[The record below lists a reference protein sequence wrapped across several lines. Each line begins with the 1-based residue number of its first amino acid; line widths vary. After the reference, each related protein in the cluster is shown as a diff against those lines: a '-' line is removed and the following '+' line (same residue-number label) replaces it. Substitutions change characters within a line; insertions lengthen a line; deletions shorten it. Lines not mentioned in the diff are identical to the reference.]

1 MNGYGKVFISKD
13 DYIYKNKLK
22 NKLTYYICNEKDTPD
37 VKIHLLIKIG
47 SKSEKP
53 QEIGVSHFLE
63 HMCLAFNKAKF
74 KEHRVCGY
82 TSFEEINFCIYSKAD
97 NKSIHEAID
106 IVEGIFTGEII
117 DKDQLEDVRSDIASE
132 WYKQMEGDYFRK
144 RNRIYSKLL
153 PHSLLERLP
162 IGSLTNINKMDIN
175 TLYQFHNDYFVTEL
189 AALICVGDF
198 SNIDIECVIREK
210 FKNVIRRTP
219 GVRRVLSTDSE
230 SKYLIINNGYTQ
242 GEIAYEIYTLQ
253 KNRFISQIQYCKN
266 YLIEELV
273 YLLLQRLITEND
285 IQCTKYRYYKNR
297 ITAEYEIL
305 SVELKLKDEMPI
317 QVIQNLID
325 RSLLS
330 SSNFTVSNDLLLK
343 ITRQID
349 EKVQEFKSQRNN
361 LAQECVNNYL
371 FDEPILSWQDE
382 VKIMK
387 EILPK
392 ITVEDIRK
400 KIMKCQGKNQICF

>member
-1 MNGYGKVFISKD
+1 MSKD

-63 HMCLAFNKAKF
+63 HMCLAFNKVKF
-74 KEHRVCGY
+74 KEHRVHGY

-97 NKSIHEAID
+97 NKSIYEAID
-106 IVEGIFTGEII
+106 IVKGIFTGEII
-117 DKDQLEDVRSDIASE
+117 DKDQLEDVRSDIVTE

-153 PHSLLERLP
+153 PRSLYERIP
-162 IGSLTNINKMDIN
+162 IGSLININKMDTN
-175 TLYQFHNDYFVTEL
+175 KLYHFHNDYFVTEL

-198 SNIDIECVIREK
+198 SNIDIECVIKEK
-210 FKNVIRRTP
+210 FENVMQQTP
-219 GVRRVLSTDSE
+219 GVRYIPDVDGG
-230 SKYLIINNGYTQ
+230 SKHVIINDGYVKR
-242 GEIAYEIYTLQ
+242 EIAYGIYTLH
-253 KNRFISQIQYCKN
+253 KNRFESQMEYCEN
-266 YLIEELV
+266 CVIEELV
-273 YLLLQRLITEND
+273 YLILKRFIAEIFNKNG
-285 IQCTKYRYYKNR
+285 IQCTKYRNYKNR
-297 ITAEYEIL
+297 ITSEYEIL
-305 SVELKLKDEMPI
+305 SLEINLKEEIPI

-325 RSLLS
+325 RNLLS
-330 SSNFTVSNDLLLK
+330 ISNFTVPNDLLLR
-343 ITRQID
+343 ITRQI
-349 EKVQEFKSQRNN
+349 EKNVQELRTQKND
-361 LAQECVNNYL
+361 LARECVNNYL

-382 VKIMK
+382 VKIIK

-400 KIMKCQGKNQICF
+400 KLMKYQGKTHV